1 MNLFSAPTIVYFPR
15 PGRLTAGVHSRLR
28 PPDIARE
35 TVGDVLLSDYGL
47 GLTAPPEN
55 LPNTRRN
62 RNLIVHTTD
71 GKMVFK
77 HYRRDWQPETIDFE
91 HSILRRLA
99 GIRSPAPR
107 LVPTRD
113 GRTWVGRAADR
124 YCLFEFID
132 GVNYSSA
139 YLLRAHRLGLT
150 ALLGG
155 VLAHIHRDLAGFCP
169 TGRHHLGFMAYDGP
183 RRRDLAWHAARIAEL
198 SAASA
203 GLPAAADRRH
213 AAWLVDRGDAIL
225 EDLSRLDAALNDA
238 ALPRLIIHG
247 DYGLH
252 NLVVRALDRAT
263 PVDFELARLE
273 WRLSDLAS
281 CLSKMRY
288 AAGGYDFDGMRHF
301 MRAYRAVYPIDPE
314 EWRWFPDVLR
324 HYRLMAAV
332 QYWNS
337 YFETGGPTRKL
348 LSARDALEQ
357 ADWGRNHPREIA
369 ELNAP

>member
-1 MNLFSAPTIVYFPR
+1 MNMFSTPAIVYFPR

-28 PPDIARE
+28 APDIAPE
-35 TVGDVLLSDYGL
+35 TVSDILLSDYGL

-62 RNLIVHTTD
+62 HNLIVHTTG

-77 HYRRDWQPETIDFE
+77 QYRRDWQPTTIDFE
-91 HSILRRLA
+91 HSILRRLSA
-99 GIRSPAPR
+99 IGSPAPR

-113 GRTWVGRAADR
+113 GRTWVGHAAGR
-124 YCLFEFID
+124 FCLFEFID

-139 YLLRAHRLGLT
+139 YLLRSHRLRLT
-150 ALLGG
+150 ALLGS
-155 VLAHIHRDLAGFCP
+155 VLARIHRDLAGFRP
-169 TGRHHLGFMAYDGP
+169 DGRHHLGFVAYDGP
-183 RRRDLAWHAARIAEL
+183 RHRDLAWHTARIAEM
-198 SAASA
+198 SVASTV
-203 GLPAAADRRH
+203 LPDATDRRH
-213 AAWLVDRGDAIL
+213 AAWLVARGDDIL
-225 EDLSRLDAALNDA
+225 EDLSRLDTTLHDA
-238 ALPRLIIHG
+238 GLPRLIIHG

-252 NLVVRALDRAT
+252 NLVVRTLDQAT

-288 AAGGYDFDGMRHF
+288 AAGGYDFEGMRWF
-301 MRAYRAVYPIDPE
+301 MSAYRAIYPIAAE

-337 YFETGGPTRKL
+337 YFETSGPTRKL

-357 ADWGRNHPREIA
+357 ADWGRDHPREIA
-369 ELNAP
+369 ELNAS